1 MVFINRQKRKIVKT
15 IYNIL
20 FRNGYQ
26 GTVIRDIILKKDSL
40 FIALTLP
47 ESKTSYHL
55 QTLFP
60 VIKQH
65 MDCVDLRIVEEIANT
80 IIVELAYK
88 ELKNITFNETMLN
101 NHTLKL
107 TIPTAFGSEHIDF
120 YDSASCHMLQGG
132 ASRMGKTN
140 FLLFLITSL
149 YTQNKGYVKFFIS
162 SAKPK
167 DFYPFNKAR
176 NIQIADSQESL
187 LEMLDY
193 IEEEYKKRVNL
204 INSKELEKSI
214 DAKTVIQLYPKYNH
228 NFQPIFLVIDEYAR
242 YSDNKKIQKKV
253 TEIVETMGYLN
264 IHVILSSQ
272 RTDARTVL
280 NPRIRANL
288 MCTLAFT
295 TKDKSNSELIIG
307 VEGAERLGKIAGR
320 GLLSDKDL
328 IMVQIPYMDYDII
341 NKMMLPF
348 KEENNN
354 ESKQP
359 KINRETTRHKN
370 NELTSKMESLFTQS
384 DSNIVIQ
391 SECESSVFHNQNN
404 EAIKHEWTSKNNYEK
419 KG

>member
-1 MVFINRQKRKIVKT
+1 MVFINRQKRKIIKT

-26 GTVIRDIILKKDSL
+26 GTVIRDIILKDNSL
-40 FIALTLP
+40 FIVIVLP
-47 ESKTSYHL
+47 ENKTSIHL
-55 QTLFP
+55 ETIFP
-60 VIKQH
+60 TIKQH
-65 MDCVDLRIVEEIANT
+65 MDCVDLRIAEEIANT

-88 ELKNITFNETMLN
+88 ELNSISFNETMLN
-101 NHTLKL
+101 KNTLKL
-107 TIPTAFGSEHIDF
+107 TIPSAFGSEYIDF

-140 FLLFLITSL
+140 FLLYLITSL
-149 YTQNKGYVKFFIS
+149 YTQNNGHVKFFIS

-167 DFYPFNKAR
+167 DFYPFTNVR
-176 NIQIADSQESL
+176 NIQTADTHDSL
-187 LEMLDY
+187 LEMLVY
-193 IEEEYKKRVNL
+193 IEKEYKKRVHL

-214 DAKTVIQLYPKYNH
+214 DAKTVIKLYPKYKH
-228 NFQPIFLVIDEYAR
+228 DFQPIFLLIDEYAR

-264 IHVILSSQ
+264 IHVVISSQ

-288 MCTLAFT
+288 MCSLAFT

-307 VEGAERLGKIAGR
+307 VEGAERLGKIPGR

-328 IMVQIPYMDYDII
+328 ILVQIPFMEYEIM
-341 NKMMLPF
+341 NKMMTPF

-354 ESKQP
+354 ENKQSEN
-359 KINRETTRHKN
+359 NRETKRHEN
-370 NELTSKMESLFTQS
+370 IELTSKMESLFSQS
-384 DSNIVIQ
+384 DSNNIV
-391 SECESSVFHNQNN
+391 
-404 EAIKHEWTSKNNYEK
+404 
-419 KG
+419 